1 MGRMKNTLS
10 LVTTVILAL
19 QMSFAAAEPA
29 AHTHEVWYDWQG
41 NIVVEKKAE
50 SSNQVQPSDLAEAPK
65 LTKFVPSPL
74 DDRGDRSRQV
84 RTYFDYPHAYW
95 HGCPNS
101 CYPIHRSCQSQPR
114 FFLWY
119 SRQGNWGVT
128 GRSLGA
134 VRLWHR

>member
-29 AHTHEVWYDWQG
+29 AQTHEVWYDLQG

-95 HGCPNS
+95 HGCRNS
-101 CYPIHRSCQSQPR
+101 C
-114 FFLWY
+114 
-119 SRQGNWGVT
+119 
-128 GRSLGA
+128 
-134 VRLWHR
+134 